1 MIAKAGGALVFFLA
15 LLTAAQAKPI
25 MLQPEMRRISLNAN
39 ALYRVETEKKSPGAI
54 MALGE
59 GSFESLAGKSSFGYS
74 TGTYWVRLRAQNPQQ
89 SIQHFY
95 IEYDFS
101 PFDDIQIY
109 SAPVIDGEVDVSQL
123 SREPIRGGDRYP
135 FSQRAVDYRNPVF
148 SFSLQPGE
156 TVEYLLR
163 LQTSSSMVVSLYGY
177 TGDQLASYIASEQ
190 IILGL
195 YYGIMLAM
203 VVTNL
208 FLLISLRDR
217 TYLFYVLYIITY
229 VLFQATLNGLSF
241 QYLWPNQI
249 EWGNDS
255 LPFFIFLACSAILL
269 FCRSY
274 LNTKEHTP
282 GTDRLYWVVLVFN
295 ITGLFSALFLFNYR
309 INLIASVVFTF
320 ITLTLILFSG
330 FQTLFLKVRQARF
343 FLVAWIIF
351 LIGGAL
357 NIFKSAGWLP
367 DHFLTT
373 YGIQIGS
380 ALEVMLLSLG
390 MGDRINQLSA
400 SLHSNVRELSAARNN
415 AEQVSTRLRTLVEEA
430 DDFIFTLDET
440 WNFTMVNK
448 AFQRSLKYSTEELL
462 EMNFLEL
469 IYNRDWKDSL
479 NKIFVLEKL
488 EELTQPGTSISF
500 QTEFKQ
506 KHVMEPRDASVRLQ
520 YLEYED
526 GRREILGR
534 STLVTEDVLARYLI
548 RERVEFAIENYVRNA
563 EILSQRLSSLV
574 ARFADSDMQMTVRTS
589 LREIIINAIEHG
601 NLEITFDEKT
611 AALEEGSYLAL
622 IEQRRNDERYKKR
635 KVQIEYAIDSD
646 RVAFRITDE
655 GKGFDHRK
663 MLQTDERELNAQYMA
678 HGRGIMMTV
687 SAFDIVRYNE
697 KGNRVALVKYF
708 KKHRKRGGV

>member
-1 MIAKAGGALVFFLA
+1 
-15 LLTAAQAKPI
+15 
-25 MLQPEMRRISLNAN
+25 
-39 ALYRVETEKKSPGAI
+39 
-54 MALGE
+54 
-59 GSFESLAGKSSFGYS
+59 
-74 TGTYWVRLRAQNPQQ
+74 
-89 SIQHFY
+89 
-95 IEYDFS
+95 
-101 PFDDIQIY
+101 
-109 SAPVIDGEVDVSQL
+109 
-123 SREPIRGGDRYP
+123 
-135 FSQRAVDYRNPVF
+135 
-148 SFSLQPGE
+148 
-156 TVEYLLR
+156 
-163 LQTSSSMVVSLYGY
+163 
-177 TGDQLASYIASEQ
+177 
-190 IILGL
+190 
-195 YYGIMLAM
+195 
-203 VVTNL
+203 
-208 FLLISLRDR
+208 
-217 TYLFYVLYIITY
+217 
-229 VLFQATLNGLSF
+229 
-241 QYLWPNQI
+241 
-249 EWGNDS
+249 
-255 LPFFIFLACSAILL
+255 
-269 FCRSY
+269 
-274 LNTKEHTP
+274 
-282 GTDRLYWVVLVFN
+282 
-295 ITGLFSALFLFNYR
+295 
-309 INLIASVVFTF
+309 
-320 ITLTLILFSG
+320 
-330 FQTLFLKVRQARF
+330 
-343 FLVAWIIF
+343 
-351 LIGGAL
+351 
-357 NIFKSAGWLP
+357 
-367 DHFLTT
+367 
-373 YGIQIGS
+373 IGS